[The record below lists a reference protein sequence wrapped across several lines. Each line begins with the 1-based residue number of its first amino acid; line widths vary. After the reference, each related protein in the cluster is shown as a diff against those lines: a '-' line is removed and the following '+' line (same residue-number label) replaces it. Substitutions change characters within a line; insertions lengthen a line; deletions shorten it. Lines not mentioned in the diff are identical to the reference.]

1 MSRIEHILFN
11 AGGLA
16 LALPSSHV
24 HAIHDGL
31 SFQSVS
37 GTVDWFLGMAV
48 ADGQLLPVSDLGSFF
63 QQRASTGRIIEIA
76 RHFGI
81 AGFRVDTIDG
91 VSRNPGIAGSSVSD
105 SRFLTDVKVSE
116 NNIDYQVVDIA
127 SLMQSARFLNI
138 ALEPAL

>member
-1 MSRIEHILFN
+1 MSRTEHIVFN
-11 AGGLA
+11 AGGYA
-16 LALPSSHV
+16 LALPTSHV
-24 HAIHDGL
+24 HSIHEGL

-48 ADGQLLPVSDLGSFF
+48 ADGQLLPVSDLGSFL
-63 QQRASTGRIIEIA
+63 QQHASTGRTIEIA

-91 VSRNPGIAGSSVSD
+91 VSRNAATAGGTVSGH
-105 SRFLTDVKVSE
+105 RFLTGGQVSD
-116 NNIDYQVVDIA
+116 NGIDYQVVDIA